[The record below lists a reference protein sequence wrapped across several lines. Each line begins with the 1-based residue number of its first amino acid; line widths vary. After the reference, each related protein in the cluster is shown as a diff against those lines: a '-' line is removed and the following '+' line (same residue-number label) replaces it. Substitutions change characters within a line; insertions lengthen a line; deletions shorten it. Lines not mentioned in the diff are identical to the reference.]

1 MRREP
6 YKISSALL
14 TLAVHAIFFVVLYL
28 GLNWHSAQPEGMQ
41 VELWGQLPE
50 APAMPA
56 AAAPPPS
63 APPKVEPSKVESPKP
78 APVVKP
84 AAPPKAAIQMP
95 DKKRKI
101 EPEKP
106 KEAPKPPPK
115 PKKMTKAEQKQAMED
130 MQALEQQQ
138 DRDLAARQQQ
148 AAQAAKAASAIAS
161 EQQKYMGLI
170 SAKIRRNIVMPPDLT
185 EKVEAKFVITLLPD
199 GSLVNDPK
207 MTQSSGNAAYDAAV
221 MRAILKSQPFPL
233 PADEATRIRFINPN
247 QIKLKFN
254 SQDEQ

>member
-1 MRREP
+1 MRGEP
-6 YKISSALL
+6 YKISSGLL
-14 TLAVHAIFFVVLYL
+14 TLAVHLLFFGVLYL
-28 GLNWHSAQPEGMQ
+28 GLSWHSAQPEGMQ

-50 APAMPA
+50 APALPVRS
-56 AAAPPPS
+56 APPPPPP
-63 APPKVEPSKVESPKP
+63 APAKVEPPKP
-78 APVVKP
+78 AQAAQQ

-95 DKKRKI
+95 DKKRKA
-101 EPEKP
+101 EDKKP
-106 KEAPKPPPK
+106 KEAAKPPPK
-115 PKKMTKAEQKQAMED
+115 PKKMTKAEQKQALED
-130 MQALEQQQ
+130 MQALERQQ
-138 DRDLAARQQQ
+138 DTELATQQQQ
-148 AAQAAKAASAIAS
+148 AAQAAKAAAAIAS

-199 GSLVNDPK
+199 GSLVNEPR

-254 SQDEQ
+254 SRDEQ

>member
-6 YKISSALL
+6 YKISSGLL
-14 TLAVHAIFFVVLYL
+14 TLAVHILFFGILYL

-50 APAMPA
+50 APAMPVQ
-56 AAAPPPS
+56 AAPPPPA
-63 APPKVEPSKVESPKP
+63 APAKVEPPKP
-78 APVVKP
+78 AEAAKP
-84 AAPPKAAIQMP
+84 AAPPKAAIEMP
-95 DKKRKI
+95 EKKRKI
-101 EPEKP
+101 EEKKP
-106 KEAPKPPPK
+106 KEAAKPAK
-115 PKKMTKAEQKQAMED
+115 PKKMTKAEQKQATED
-130 MQALEQQQ
+130 MHALEQEQ
-138 DRDLAARQQQ
+138 DMDLAARQQQ
-148 AAQAAKAASAIAS
+148 AAQAAKAAAAVAS

-207 MTQSSGNAAYDAAV
+207 MTQSSGVAAYDAAV

-233 PADEATRIRFINPN
+233 PENQDTRIRFINPN

-254 SQDEQ
+254 SRDEQ